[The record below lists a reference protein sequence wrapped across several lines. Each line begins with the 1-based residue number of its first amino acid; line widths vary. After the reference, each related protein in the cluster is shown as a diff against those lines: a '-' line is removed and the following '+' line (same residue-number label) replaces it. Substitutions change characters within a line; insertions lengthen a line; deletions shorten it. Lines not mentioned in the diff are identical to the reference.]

1 MTVLYRR
8 HSGGLFETSG
18 EVQKN
23 QPGVATERLSKRV
36 YRSVSGFRRYAGWS
50 RRVQLKTER
59 AIRTSIES
67 RAGFDTMPDWMIELT
82 VNNGTRGPSVYLRT
96 FGCQMNELDS
106 ELVRGHLQ
114 ALGYHF
120 TDSRENAQVVLFNTC
135 SVREQAENKVWS
147 RLGELGLE
155 KQAGR
160 QVVIGVLGCMAEREG
175 SGLMKRMPQVDL
187 MCGPGELDRLP
198 MLIDNAMHDEVL
210 DHSTRVALQG
220 NRSRRSA
227 TLSAAEDGLEQLDL
241 SRSFDPDL
249 AESGGRTA
257 HVRIT
262 RGCNKFCTYCVVP
275 HTRGAE
281 VHRPPAD
288 IIEECRRLVDKGVV
302 EITLLGQT
310 VNHYMYVHGAA
321 VGPDGSEKP
330 QVGPGLAAFKR
341 PDRGVPGKKVTTFAD
356 LLEAIHE
363 SVPGVKRLRFV
374 TSYPKDFGNDILEVM
389 RDHPRICRYLH
400 VPAQSGSERI
410 LKLMN
415 RGYTVEEYE
424 AFVQRAIEILPD
436 VSIAGDLIVGFPT
449 ETEDDF
455 LQTCQLVERLPFK
468 NNFIFR
474 YSPRPGTTAI
484 TRYEDDVPE
493 DVKRRR
499 LNELLEIQGRIS
511 LDVHNTWVGRTVDV
525 FVEKEGQGSKPGN
538 GTVELGW
545 EQPQIQLSGRTPG
558 DLITVFDLPEGL
570 EVADCL
576 GQIMPVKVESAGPRL
591 LRGKVLSMARE
602 GA

>member
-1 MTVLYRR
+1 
-8 HSGGLFETSG
+8 
-18 EVQKN
+18 
-23 QPGVATERLSKRV
+23 
-36 YRSVSGFRRYAGWS
+36 
-50 RRVQLKTER
+50 
-59 AIRTSIES
+59 
-67 RAGFDTMPDWMIELT
+67 
-82 VNNGTRGPSVYLRT
+82 
-96 FGCQMNELDS
+96 
-106 ELVRGHLQ
+106 
-114 ALGYHF
+114 
-120 TDSRENAQVVLFNTC
+120 
-135 SVREQAENKVWS
+135 
-147 RLGELGLE
+147 
-155 KQAGR
+155 
-160 QVVIGVLGCMAEREG
+160 
-175 SGLMKRMPQVDL
+175 
-187 MCGPGELDRLP
+187 
-198 MLIDNAMHDEVL
+198 
-210 DHSTRVALQG
+210 
-220 NRSRRSA
+220 
-227 TLSAAEDGLEQLDL
+227 
-241 SRSFDPDL
+241 
-249 AESGGRTA
+249 
-257 HVRIT
+257 
-262 RGCNKFCTYCVVP
+262 